1 MRSTPKVHRQ
11 VVIYGQLK
19 SNTSRHKLTSAIRP
33 ISHFSIP
40 ITHYSS
46 PPKAKFAKPRINPV
60 NYLSQSW
67 LLDRRHALR
76 AMGTSISLP
85 FLECMVPLRAA
96 EANTENPRRSA
107 FIYLANG
114 VHSLNYQI
122 TKPGKGYEF
131 SRSLKPLE
139 KHREVIT
146 PISGLHHPGALG
158 HDHSCI
164 SVWLTGGK
172 LGPNERNT
180 ISVDQKMAEIT
191 APHTRYPSID
201 IALTGTSLAW
211 TADGVRLP
219 PMRRCSEIFASMFE
233 EPRGGK
239 GAQRRNLRRK
249 GSVLDANLDEVR
261 QLDKSLG
268 SEDKGRM
275 GQYLTSV
282 REAEI
287 RTRRADAWLDTP
299 LPEIA
304 DADRKRT
311 NRDIAATMAGDYF
324 RTVYDLIVLAFQ
336 TDVTRV
342 ATFSLGGEG
351 DAFSIPEI
359 GITESRHQLSH
370 HGGDPGYMEKLT
382 NYDTFAI
389 DQYSYFLTRLAETKD
404 LNGKPLLN
412 STMSLFGSGMSYGH
426 SHGNANLPLVLAGGS
441 DLGLNHGGH
450 LDFNQGH
457 FKGYQLD
464 KPGEHYALCSRPANP
479 NAHMSN
485 LLLLMAQ
492 RMGVETD
499 TFGDSNKVME
509 L

>member
-1 MRSTPKVHRQ
+1 M
-11 VVIYGQLK
+11 
-19 SNTSRHKLTSAIRP
+19 N
-33 ISHFSIP
+33 F
-40 ITHYSS
+40 
-46 PPKAKFAKPRINPV
+46 
-60 NYLSQSW
+60 LSQSW
-67 LLDRRHALR
+67 LIDRRHALR
-76 AMGTSISLP
+76 AMGACISLP

-96 EANTENPRRSA
+96 EPQIATPKRSA

-122 TKPGKGYEF
+122 TTPGKDYQF

-139 KHREVIT
+139 KHRDVIT
-146 PISGLHHPGALG
+146 PISGLHHPGALS
-158 HDHSCI
+158 HHHNCI
-164 SVWLTGGK
+164 SVWLTGRR
-172 LGPNERNT
+172 LGPSDKNT

-191 APHTRYPSID
+191 AQHTRYPSME
-201 IALTGTSLAW
+201 IALTGDALGW

-219 PMRRCSEIFASMFE
+219 AMRRCSEIFASLFE
-233 EPRGGK
+233 EPKGGK
-239 GAQRRNLRRK
+239 AAQRRVLRHK
-249 GSVLDANLDEVR
+249 ASVLDANLAEVR
-261 QLDKSLG
+261 RLEQVMG
-268 SEDKGRM
+268 TADKGRLD
-275 GQYLTSV
+275 QYLTSV

-299 LPEIA
+299 LPTLSES
-304 DADRKRT
+304 DRQRT
-311 NRDIAATMAGDYF
+311 NRDIPATQAGDYF
-324 RTVYDLIVLAFQ
+324 RTVYDLMVLAFQ

-370 HGGDPGYMEKLT
+370 HGGDVGYMEKLT

-389 DQYSYFLTRLAETKD
+389 QQFSYFLTRLAETKD
-404 LNGKPLLN
+404 LSGKPLLN
-412 STMSLFGSGMSYGH
+412 TTMSLFGSGMCYGH

-441 DLGLNHGGH
+441 DLGLKHGSH

-457 FKGYQLD
+457 FGGYQLD
-464 KPGEHYALCSRPANP
+464 KPGEHYSLCSRPANP

-499 TFGDSNKVME
+499 KFGDSNTVIE

>member
-1 MRSTPKVHRQ
+1 M
-11 VVIYGQLK
+11 
-19 SNTSRHKLTSAIRP
+19 SNIR
-33 ISHFSIP
+33 
-40 ITHYSS
+40 
-46 PPKAKFAKPRINPV
+46 
-60 NYLSQSW
+60 SQSW
-67 LLDRRHALR
+67 LIDRRHALR
-76 AMGTSISLP
+76 GLGTCIALP

-96 EANTENPRRSA
+96 ETKTATPRRSA

-122 TKPGKGYEF
+122 TSPGKDYLF

-139 KHREVIT
+139 KHRQSIT

-158 HDHSCI
+158 HHHNCI

-172 LGPNERNT
+172 LGPTDKNT
-180 ISVDQKMAEIT
+180 ISVDQKMAEVT
-191 APHTRYPSID
+191 AKQTRYPSMEV
-201 IALTGTSLAW
+201 ALTGESLAW

-219 PMRRCSEIFASMFE
+219 SMRRCSEIFASLFE
-233 EPRGGK
+233 APKGGTA
-239 GAQRRNLRRK
+239 AQRKALRRK
-249 GSVLDANLDEVR
+249 GSVLDANLAEVR
-261 QLDKSLG
+261 QLEQAMG
-268 SEDKGRM
+268 TADKGRLD
-275 GQYLTSV
+275 QYLTSV
-282 REAEI
+282 REAEV

-299 LPEIA
+299 LPAVSE
-304 DADRKRT
+304 ADRKRT
-311 NRDIAATMAGDYF
+311 SRDVPATLAGDYF

-351 DAFSIPEI
+351 DAFAIPEI

-389 DQYSYFLTRLAETKD
+389 EQFAYFLARLSETKD
-404 LNGKPLLN
+404 LNGKPLLG
-412 STMSLFGSGMSYGH
+412 STMALFGSGMSYGH
-426 SHGNANLPLVLAGGS
+426 SHGNANLPLVLAGGT
-441 DLGLNHGGH
+441 DLGLKHGRH

-464 KPGEHYALCSRPANP
+464 KPGEHYSLCSRPANT

-499 TFGDSNKVME
+499 KFGDSNTVIE